1 MRRKTVVVSVLFI
14 LMACYTVWNIKTE
27 NNLLEIGVGPTQKV
41 LFLPPGGYDIF
52 FLVEGVHSGNR
63 SLVLEEQLSTQLQ
76 SAADPIVVNW
86 TVTDL
91 LGRELHQYAGD
102 TSSWYLGSSS
112 ITSTKK
118 FSTSRVLFPPY
129 NRSRFDA
136 YALTPYF
143 VEFDVISKGAFR
155 NNHVHLLIS
164 AERDDGY
171 SFYLII
177 FFVTLTVLGLFGAL
191 FLFIDVIVKRV
202 N

>member
-1 MRRKTVVVSVLFI
+1 MRRKTVVVLVLFI
-14 LMACYTVWNIKTE
+14 LMSCYTAWNIKAE
-27 NNLLEIGVGPTQKV
+27 NNLLEIGVGPTKKV
-41 LFLPPGGYDIF
+41 LFLPPDSYNIF
-52 FLVEGVHSGNR
+52 FLVEGVHSANR
-63 SLVLEEQLSTQLQ
+63 RLELKERLSTKLQ
-76 SAADPIVVNW
+76 SAADPIVVSW

-112 ITSTKK
+112 ITSTEK

-136 YALTPYF
+136 YAPMPYF

-155 NNHVHLLIS
+155 SNHVHLLVH

-171 SFYLII
+171 SFYLMI
-177 FFVTLTVLGLFGAL
+177 FFVSLAALGLIGAV